1 MDAKEIE
8 ELAQNL
14 INMGITEDPLA
25 KHIKKKKKPIC
36 AFEGCKVHIKST
48 IPIKCKCGKVFCTSH
63 KLFSNHNCQYDYQGT
78 YRKDLEKNMPLIE
91 FEKIQQIT
99 AQKDKETEKNNE
111 RKDKLRK
118 IDPKDFIRDFS
129 F

>member
-1 MDAKEIE
+1 MDTKEIE
-8 ELAQNL
+8 DLAENL
-14 INMGITEDPLA
+14 INMSITKEPLT
-25 KHIKKKKKPIC
+25 KHKKKPIC
-36 AFEGCKVHIKST
+36 EFEGCKVRIKST
-48 IPIKCKCGKVFCTSH
+48 IPIKCKCGKMFCTSH
-63 KLFSNHNCQYDYQGT
+63 QLFSNHNCKYDYQGMH
-78 YRKDLEKNMPLIE
+78 RRDLEKNMPLVE

-99 AQKDKETEKNNE
+99 SQKDNNNE